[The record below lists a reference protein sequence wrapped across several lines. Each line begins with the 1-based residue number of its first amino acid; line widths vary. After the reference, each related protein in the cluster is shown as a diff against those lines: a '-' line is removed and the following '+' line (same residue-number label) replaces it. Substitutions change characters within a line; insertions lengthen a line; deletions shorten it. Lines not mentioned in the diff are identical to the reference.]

1 MSTYP
6 IRPLIT
12 MADMQQAEELQ
23 RLVWDDKSTVIYTHM
38 LLSLARNGGGL
49 LGAFDGDRLIGVV
62 ISFLG
67 LESPDAER
75 PAMANLKLVSQR
87 MAVRPE
93 YRDSGIGYELK
104 LAQRQYA
111 VHQGIRLVT
120 WTYDP
125 LISRNA
131 HLNIRKLGAIVREY
145 LRDYYGTDDSPLT
158 TQGSSDRLFVEWW
171 VTNNRVE
178 QRVDHKRPGLTLD
191 QYLSGGISILNPA
204 QPAMRGYLK
213 PADQWQS
220 PTGSLALVEIPDNI
234 YDIRDDDPDLAIAWR
249 LHSRD
254 IFEALLGP
262 NGYVITDLVRGEYEG
277 RMHTYYVLSHSEA
290 VLRRLTGN

>member
-1 MSTYP
+1 MNE
-6 IRPLIT
+6 
-12 MADMQQAEELQ
+12 MQQAEELQ
-23 RLVWDDKSTVIYTHM
+23 RLVWDDTTTVIYTHM
-38 LLSLARNGGGL
+38 LLSLARNGGVVH
-49 LGAFDGDRLIGVV
+49 GAFDGDQLIGLL

-67 LESPDAER
+67 LESLEAER

-93 YRDSGIGYELK
+93 YRDSGIGHDLK
-104 LAQRQYA
+104 LAQRQFA
-111 VHQGIRLVT
+111 IRQGIRLVT

-145 LRDYYGTDDSPLT
+145 LRDYYGTDTGPLST
-158 TQGSSDRLFVEWW
+158 LGSSDRLFVEWW

-204 QPAMRGYLK
+204 EPALRGYLR
-213 PADQWQS
+213 PAERWLRPS
-220 PTGSLALVEIPDNI
+220 GSLALVEIPDNI

-249 LHSRD
+249 LHVRD
-254 IFEALLGP
+254 VFEGLLGP
-262 NGYVITDLVRGEYEG
+262 GNYVITDLVRGIHEE
-277 RMHTYYVLSHSEA
+277 HTRTFYALSRGDAVLS
-290 VLRRLTGN
+290 RLIGN